1 MFFELVVCSLR
12 NRYESSSVATRFDLT
27 FIGQRNC
34 KDLTPFSNCEGALQC
49 LREAW
54 VFPKSKRGEK
64 KSCALASF
72 SNIFH
77 IPSNPFL
84 FFDLGSCFVEK
95 HKFEYLHPPKQTW
108 NLKMDPWKRRFLL
121 ETIISRFHVNFLGCI
136 SLESMIDT
144 LPLFTIVQNLGD

>member
-64 KSCALASF
+64 KSCALAFF
-72 SNIFH
+72 SDIFH
-77 IPSNPFL
+77 ILSNPFL

-95 HKFEYLHPPKQTW
+95 HKFEYLHPQNKHGTW
-108 NLKMDPWKRRFLL
+108 KWTLGKGDSYWKH
-121 ETIISRFHVNFLGCI
+121 IISRFHVNFLGCI